1 MTHHGGCWE
10 GDHSPATPAFIES
23 SPLLGMTARWAAE
36 RERASNAPVSLDAL
50 RAGAGNASSSSLR
63 ANHSF
68 LSNTLH
74 AVGGHNRRV
83 EEGVCWNTKR
93 LIDAVPRG
101 RGAGDAEAEAAA
113 ARAKKRVASF
123 QFEHGH
129 YEVDDAASAGAAGS
143 SGAAGLSTAR
153 RRRAVAPSRCAS
165 DAPCTVQSSSRD
177 RSPHVSHARRS
188 RRSRR
193 HRRSLSLTS
202 MPPFAPPRPRLR
214 PRRTA
219 PPSCMTL
226 ASRLPLPPPSELLV
240 PPPSPSSRRSA

>member
-1 MTHHGGCWE
+1 
-10 GDHSPATPAFIES
+10 
-23 SPLLGMTARWAAE
+23 MTARWAAE

-101 RGAGDAEAEAAA
+101 GRGTVDAEAEAAA
-113 ARAKKRVASF
+113 ARARKKRVASF

-143 SGAAGLSTAR
+143 RGAAGLSMAR
-153 RRRAVAPSRCAS
+153 LVA
-165 DAPCTVQSSSRD
+165 
-177 RSPHVSHARRS
+177 
-188 RRSRR
+188 
-193 HRRSLSLTS
+193 
-202 MPPFAPPRPRLR
+202 
-214 PRRTA
+214 
-219 PPSCMTL
+219 
-226 ASRLPLPPPSELLV
+226 
-240 PPPSPSSRRSA
+240 PSSRRRAALRTLHMVT